1 MFMLQ
6 DADIVIE
13 DEEIVELAGKGDD
26 EHVQALK
33 VRKEELQRKMEEKK
47 KIQEN
52 REVSQQAV
60 SSPVKYVAKS
70 SSRHSLSRHPRNLT
84 KMSRYPNVDIN
95 VDSGMLTNS
104 VCV

>member
-70 SSRHSLSRHPRNLT
+70 SSRHSLSRHPRDLT

-95 VDSGMLTNS
+95 GMLTNS
-104 VCV
+104 FCV